1 MNTVKGEETFE
12 KQEEDQGGG
21 DKMNSM
27 NDFSISSNNL
37 QALKKENED
46 ISVNNTISTNSAPEK
61 NIQETP
67 DTKEKPPP
75 PDSTLCD
82 PPPKA
87 DLNDLKSSVK
97 GQCGVN
103 VVDKCKSDDIQ
114 KPENK
119 KDCHTEKK
127 EDSVSSKSKSSSSSS
142 HRHSKSSS
150 NNSSSHSS
158 HRHRHSSSRKTTKRA
173 NIGIQCKRG
182 ESRKSE
188 TRRFGG
194 FCMSNPCP
202 SLCNILKYK
211 YGHLMRVEISPNGK
225 GKVLHMWQDEIDS
238 LNFSETEKENEAFS
252 EVDGWANYCC
262 AIVHGSGKAFPDFL
276 EFLGDSHG
284 SLSIK
289 HGTKSGKITSVEHLD
304 MDTWITFLLLVLSL
318 KSLVVFFPDILDMI
332 EDDPFLRQVM
342 PWGPLSILSDMSP
355 TKSNDGPILWMRPGE
370 QSIPTVELGK
380 SPLKRR
386 RNAGINELQNLK
398 YLPRSSVEREIM
410 FEDRTPAH
418 ADQVGFG
425 LDRSTTAAVGLL
437 KAISCDEK
445 VNINRLTK
453 DTVMFQA
460 SDFNRLVDKLQLDLH
475 EPPMSQ
481 CPVWLDESKLNQ
493 LSREGFR
500 YARVQLSDND
510 IYFLPRNIIHQ
521 FRTVSAVTSIAWH
534 VHPDYSPSSGVV
546 GGGLA
551 VVAASNDGNSTKT
564 SKNKSDTKMMNSS
577 TSSSKSSTTSSSKES
592 SKSSSSHKRDGK
604 SSSKSTSSSSKDIHN
619 HHSHHHKSTKSLHK
633 NDKYTSSHSSSLS
646 SSNVGNKED
655 YSFKL
660 ASPETLTSLIKD
672 EKLTSERVNASA
684 LFPNSKGNNRPSQ
697 PQSSPSSN
705 PLKTSSSSST
715 TATTTNTYTLHCQ
728 GG

>member
-1 MNTVKGEETFE
+1 MSHYRDKVRENYKCGTF
-12 KQEEDQGGG
+12 
-21 DKMNSM
+21 
-27 NDFSISSNNL
+27 
-37 QALKKENED
+37 
-46 ISVNNTISTNSAPEK
+46 
-61 NIQETP
+61 
-67 DTKEKPPP
+67 
-75 PDSTLCD
+75 
-82 PPPKA
+82 
-87 DLNDLKSSVK
+87 
-97 GQCGVN
+97 
-103 VVDKCKSDDIQ
+103 
-114 KPENK
+114 
-119 KDCHTEKK
+119 
-127 EDSVSSKSKSSSSSS
+127 
-142 HRHSKSSS
+142 R
-150 NNSSSHSS
+150 
-158 HRHRHSSSRKTTKRA
+158 
-173 NIGIQCKRG
+173 
-182 ESRKSE
+182 
-188 TRRFGG
+188 
-194 FCMSNPCP
+194 
-202 SLCNILKYK
+202 
-211 YGHLMRVEISPNGK
+211 YGHLDNI
-225 GKVLHMWQDEIDS
+225 
-238 LNFSETEKENEAFS
+238 
-252 EVDGWANYCC
+252 
-262 AIVHGSGKAFPDFL
+262 
-276 EFLGDSHG
+276 
-284 SLSIK
+284 
-289 HGTKSGKITSVEHLD
+289 
-304 MDTWITFLLLVLSL
+304 
-318 KSLVVFFPDILDMI
+318 SLVGTVAEESGGFFPDILDMI

-534 VHPDYSPSSGVV
+534 VRLKSYYPVSQGGTGPEPSSLITSGIGNSGSEKENASEKVSIERSSPVKKKRKNNETDSYIDPDYSPSSGVV

-715 TATTTNTYTLHCQ
+715 TATTTTPTPSIAKEDKPFDLLGSIISTMTPKTHSQTGN
-728 GG
+728 GGGGLLQ